1 MPRVIQIPNKWNP
14 RHYQL
19 PVFQAFEQ
27 GVKRFILVYHR
38 RAGKDSMCINLMT
51 MAALQRVGNYLY
63 LFPTARQ
70 ARKALWDS
78 IDKSGRRVIDQAVPP
93 EIRTRI
99 RNDEMFIELSNG
111 STIQVAGADNY
122 DAIVGTNYVGIVF
135 SEYALT
141 SPTTWRYMSPI
152 LAENGG
158 WAIFNSTPRG
168 KNHLYQLYETN
179 KTNPEWYCQIASV
192 NTTGAIS
199 QSVIDEE
206 IRSGMPKEIAEQEFG
221 CSFESA
227 NIGAI
232 YRKELETARRQGR
245 IGHVPHDARLPV
257 ECSWDIGHR
266 DSTAIWFFQRIG
278 KAINVIDYHEDRG
291 KGLPQYAAV
300 IAQKEYAINR
310 HVGPHDLNNK
320 IFAINATTLDVARNH
335 GIHFVVAPKLS
346 VDEGIQA
353 ARFHMGLCH
362 FDAVK
367 CMDGLSALD
376 SYEREWDEETRQL
389 ADKPTHN
396 WSSHGADSF
405 RYHAVTPAA
414 LGIIPEW
421 ARQEMARQAVRH
433 PITGIPMVGHN
444 GGPQLEDDGFDP
456 LNHWRGTQMH
466 APSPLG

>member
-1 MPRVIQIPNKWNP
+1 MAKVIRLPNQWNP

-27 GVKRFILVYHR
+27 GIKRFVLVYHR
-38 RAGKDSMCINLMT
+38 RAGKDSMCINLMA
-51 MAALQRVGNYLY
+51 MAAMQRVGNYLY

-78 IDKSGRRVIDQAVPP
+78 IDKQGRRVIDQAVPLGL
-93 EIRTRI
+93 RKRV
-99 RNDEMFIELSNG
+99 RNDEMFIELANG

-168 KNHLYQLYETN
+168 KNHLYQLYEGN
-179 KTNPEWYCQIASV
+179 RTNPQWYCQIASV
-192 NTTGAIS
+192 ATTKAIP
-199 QSVIDEE
+199 QSVIDDD
-206 IRSGMPKEIAEQEFG
+206 IRAGMPQEIADQEYG

-232 YRKELETARRQGR
+232 YRRELDTARTQGR
-245 IGHVPHDARLPV
+245 IGHVPYDGRFPV

-266 DSTAIWFFQRIG
+266 DSTAIWFFQRVG
-278 KAINVIDYHEDRG
+278 KAIHVIDYLEDRG
-291 KGLPQYAAV
+291 KGLPHYAAELSK
-300 IAQKEYAINR
+300 KEYGFAR
-310 HVGPHDLNNK
+310 HIGPHDLNHK
-320 IFAINATTLDVARNH
+320 IFATDSTTLDIARNH
-335 GIHFVVAPKLS
+335 GIHFVVAPKLG

-353 ARFHMGLCH
+353 TRSMLSRCH

-367 CMDGLSALD
+367 CVDGLSALD
-376 SYEREWDEETRQL
+376 SYEREWDEDARQL
-389 ADKPTHN
+389 SAKPLHN
-396 WSSHGADSF
+396 WASHGSDSF
-405 RYHAVTPAA
+405 RYYAVTPE
-414 LGIIPEW
+414 GIGAIPDW
-421 ARQEMARQAVRH
+421 ARQEMQS
-433 PITGIPMVGHN
+433 MVGHN
-444 GGPQLEDDGFDP
+444 GGPPLEGAGFDP
-456 LNHWRGTQMH
+456 LAPWRGGQTTQPPMWI
-466 APSPLG
+466 GR

>member
-1 MPRVIQIPNKWNP
+1 MPRIIQLPHKWNP

-27 GVKRFILVYHR
+27 GIKRFLLVYHR
-38 RAGKDSMCINLMT
+38 RAGKDSMCINLMA
-51 MAALQRVGNYLY
+51 MAAMQRVGNYLY

-78 IDKSGRRVIDQAVPP
+78 IDKQGRRVIDQAVPP
-93 EIRTRI
+93 EIRRRV
-99 RNDEMFIELSNG
+99 RNDEMFIELANG

-168 KNHLYQLYETN
+168 KNHLYQLYEAN
-179 KTNPEWYCQIASV
+179 KDNPLWYCQIASV
-192 NTTGAIS
+192 AHTKAIP
-199 QSVIDEE
+199 QSVIDDD
-206 IRSGMPKEIAEQEFG
+206 IRAGMPQEIADQEYG

-232 YRKELETARRQGR
+232 YRRELDTARRQGR
-245 IGHVPHDARLPV
+245 IGTVPYDGRYPV

-266 DSTAIWFFQRIG
+266 DATAIWFFQRVRG
-278 KAINVIDYHEDRG
+278 AINVIDYHEERG
-291 KGLPQYAAV
+291 HGLPHYAGVLAK
-300 IAQKEYAINR
+300 KEYPIVR
-310 HVGPHDLNNK
+310 HVGPHDLNHK
-320 IFAINATTLDVARNH
+320 IFALDATTLDIARNH

-353 ARFHMGLCH
+353 ARAMLSRCH
-362 FDAVK
+362 FDATK
-367 CMDGLSALD
+367 CADGLAALD
-376 SYEREWDEETRQL
+376 SYEREWDDETRQL
-389 ADKPTHN
+389 SDKPLHN
-396 WSSHGADSF
+396 WASHGADSF
-405 RYHAVTPAA
+405 RYAAVTPE
-414 LGIIPEW
+414 GIGVVPDW
-421 ARQEMARQAVRH
+421 ARDLVSQQS
-433 PITGIPMVGHN
+433 TVGHN
-444 GGPQLEDDGFDP
+444 GGPPLSDAGFDP
-456 LNHWRGTQMH
+456 LSPWRGRGH
-466 APSPLG
+466 